1 MSELHGNCRNC
12 GRIFRVACFVL
23 NQGGGI
29 QSVEEQFLSAVGTAD
44 APQLRHTARKAFR
57 LPPLVISVPSW
68 LLSSALSSSLSPL
81 DSSSDSSSFW
91 GSEEVTFAVSS
102 CACLTFFFGLLRLQL
117 LRGLHCDCCVFLA
130 LLGEPAQ
137 TSTQSSKGG
146 RTWL

>member
-1 MSELHGNCRNC
+1 MTKYSKSYKIEIVQYGSYYD
-12 GRIFRVACFVL
+12 IFPI
-23 NQGGGI
+23 NDTGI
-29 QSVEEQFLSAVGTAD
+29 Y
-44 APQLRHTARKAFR
+44 TARKAFR
-57 LPPLVISVPSW
+57 LPPPVVFVSSVLP
-68 LLSSALSSSLSPL
+68 SSALSSSLSPL